1 MTKRPE
7 AYIISIG
14 DEILIGQIVN
24 TNASWM
30 AEALNQIGIK
40 VPEVRTIADT
50 QEAIRNT
57 LDHLIGKY
65 PIILMTGGLGPT
77 KDDVTKT
84 TLEAYFGGGW
94 REDAEVLMQLEHFF
108 KERNRSLNEANRG
121 QALLPKACKTL
132 LNRMGTAAGM
142 WFEKDNTIVVSM
154 PGVPYEMKHIMET
167 GVIPELKTRFSLPP
181 LLHRTFHTEG
191 IPESELM
198 GIIRAW
204 EEALPQE
211 ISLAYLPSAGRVK
224 LRLSCLNQDGT
235 GQQLMEQA
243 EHHLREVL
251 GGEIFG
257 TDKERL
263 EEVVVRLMIEK
274 EYTLATAESCTG
286 GLLAQRITSVP
297 GASAA
302 FLGGM
307 VSYDNSIKI
316 RQLGVPPAYIQQFG
330 AVSKEVVESMAE
342 GARSITGADYA
353 LSSSGVAGPGGGTPE
368 KPVGMVWIGLASP
381 EGTYSKCF
389 RFGST
394 REGNVLRATQSALNL
409 LRKHLIG
416 MPWTENFWENTP

>member
-1 MTKRPE
+1 MDRPE
-7 AYIISIG
+7 AFIVSIG

-30 AEALNQIGIK
+30 AEVLNQIGIK
-40 VPEVRTIADT
+40 VREVRTIADT
-50 QEAIRNT
+50 QEAITET
-57 LDHLIGKY
+57 LDQILDKF
-65 PIILMTGGLGPT
+65 PIVLMTGGLGPT

-84 TLEAYFGGGW
+84 TLETYFGGGW
-94 REDAEVLMQLEHFF
+94 REDQEVLHQLERFF

-121 QALLPKACKTL
+121 QALLPKACTTL
-132 LNRMGTAAGM
+132 LNKMGTAAGM
-142 WFEKDNTIVVSM
+142 WFEKNNTIVVSM

-167 GVIPELKTRFSLPP
+167 GVIPGLKKRFSLPP

-198 GIIRAW
+198 GIIRSW
-204 EEALPQE
+204 EDALPRE

-224 LRLSCLNQDGT
+224 LRISCLNHKGI
-235 GQQLMEQA
+235 GEELMNQA
-243 EHHLREVL
+243 EDGLRNIL

-257 TDKERL
+257 VDKQRL
-263 EEVVVRLMIEK
+263 EEVVVQLLVEK

-286 GLLAQRITSVP
+286 GLLAQHLTSVP

-302 FLGGM
+302 FLGG
-307 VSYDNSIKI
+307 VVTYDNSLKI

-330 AVSKEVVESMAE
+330 AVSKEVVEAMAE
-342 GARSITGADYA
+342 GARSITGADFA
-353 LSSSGVAGPGGGTPE
+353 LSSSGVAGPGGGSAE
-368 KPVGMVWIGLASP
+368 KPVGMVWIGLATP

-394 REGNVLRATQSALNL
+394 RDGNVLRATQSALNL

-416 MPWTENFWENTP
+416 MPWRENFWESRS